1 MDRVLDHSL
10 KRQRY
15 QHGFTL
21 LEVMVALAVLAIAL
35 TSIYRLQGQTMMMS
49 ASARFYS
56 LAPQLAR
63 IKIAEVERRE
73 FKDIVGGTGDFGQD
87 YPGYTWTLGIEDLPT
102 DLITSKLYHLARIDI
117 TVSYNNDENSYQL
130 RTYRYYVD

>member
-1 MDRVLDHSL
+1 MDRVLSPSR
-10 KRQRY
+10 KRQEY

-21 LEVMVALAVLAIAL
+21 LEVLVALAVLAIAL
-35 TSIYRLQGQTMMMS
+35 TSIYRLQGQTLMMS

-63 IKIAEVERRE
+63 IKIAEVERQQ

-87 YPGYTWTLGIEDLPT
+87 YPGYTWVLGIEDLPT
-102 DLITSKLYHLARIDI
+102 DLITSKLYHLARINI
-117 TVSYNNDENSYQL
+117 TVSYNNDENTFQL
-130 RTYRYYVD
+130 RTCRFYVD

>member
-1 MDRVLDHSL
+1 MDRVLDDSL
-10 KRQRY
+10 DGQVH

-21 LEVMVALAVLAIAL
+21 LEVMVAPAILAIAL
-35 TSIYRLQGQTMMMS
+35 TSIYRLQSQTIMMS

-63 IKIAEVERRE
+63 LKLAEIERQE
-73 FKDIVGGTGDFGQD
+73 FKDIGNGTGDFGQD
-87 YPGYTWTLGIEDLPT
+87 FPGYTWALGIEDLPS

-117 TVSYNNDENSYQL
+117 TVSNNDENSYQM
-130 RTYRYYVD
+130 RTYRLYVD